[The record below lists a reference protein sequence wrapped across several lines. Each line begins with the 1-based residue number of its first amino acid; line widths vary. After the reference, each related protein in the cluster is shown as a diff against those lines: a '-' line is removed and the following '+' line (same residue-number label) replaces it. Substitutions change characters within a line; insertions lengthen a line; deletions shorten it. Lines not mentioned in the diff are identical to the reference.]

1 MGRVARIRHDARRS
15 TGAQGVQDVE
25 AAIRHLQY
33 AIARH
38 LRLWYI
44 VAMFPL
50 LLSSEQQPLQ
60 ADHERQERSAAW
72 PSGTPSGR
80 DI

>member
-15 TGAQGVQDVE
+15 MGAQGVRDVE

-38 LRLWYI
+38 LRNR
-44 VAMFPL
+44 PL
-50 LLSSEQQPLQ
+50 LAIPPHVFEWAAAAPGRQRAPRARFAWSSEK
-60 ADHERQERSAAW
+60 
-72 PSGTPSGR
+72 TSGR
-80 DI
+80 DL